1 MFKNF
6 RFHRLAAFV
15 VLIAASLWVGS
26 GEFAFVGSSE
36 NAAKEQEPAAETKPA
51 DEVFLRTIAAITPD
65 FKDHAREIRVSGV
78 TGPDKMVVLAAR
90 AAGVIDSLNIEKGQI
105 IQADTLVMTLEG
117 PELSAAVV
125 NAETVLA
132 QITRNAAVTEK
143 LYASGNT
150 TETKLIADR
159 SAVASAKAG
168 LSQAMAVADRLKLQ
182 APFTGFVDA
191 VLVEKGQWLTAGTPV
206 ASILALDPIV
216 VQAEIN
222 ELDIGYLS
230 VGDKATVRLVNG
242 KKLEGTVRFVALDAS
257 QKTRT
262 FRVEVAL
269 PNPDR
274 KIPSGM
280 TAEVSLYAAPVRS
293 VKVPRSI
300 ITLSE
305 AGDLGLRVVN
315 ADNIAS
321 FAAVELIDDTPG
333 GLVLAGV
340 PEGSRII
347 VSGQD
352 LVKDGDEVL
361 VKDATAGLLGEI
373 SQ

>member
-51 DEVFLRTIAAITPD
+51 DEVFLRTVAAIKPD

-90 AAGVIDSLNIEKGQI
+90 TAGVIDSLNIEKGQI

>member
-51 DEVFLRTIAAITPD
+51 DEVFLRTVAAIKPD